1 MKRILLLLTLVL
13 PAITAFPQLYVGAEL
28 RPRLLVENGY
38 GLPKPREDPALAY
51 ITQRTRLNLDFRQ
64 GLFETY
70 ISVQDVRFWGGDN
83 NYQAG
88 GSYGQ
93 SGSLSLHQGWF
104 LVKPLPWL
112 SLKAGRQVFNYDD
125 QRILSSRPWNDY
137 QVTYDALFVK
147 AEYEGH
153 RMDLGLSWNAE
164 SSGDFYLP
172 QQKFK
177 TLDFFRYE
185 WSTERVTWSA
195 IALITG
201 NTLSDTTDQ
210 VWFRGTWGTNFSFE
224 TPGIRIRTSLYYQ
237 HHLNDY
243 GGKVSAWIGS
253 FRAGVPLIPEKLI
266 CSAGLD
272 YVSGQHE
279 TGTSEAY
286 NGTSHSFDQLYGL
299 RHGFYGYIDYFS
311 NMPAQGLQD
320 YMILAEYTPA
330 SRWTLQADLHFFWL
344 AARMEDPGQPGAAL
358 PKRLGDELDLTLKCK
373 INDQAAVQAGYSF
386 FLTQPTLVVIKG
398 LEGEALKFPQFAYLM
413 ITIKPGFT
421 FGNPDMD

>member
-1 MKRILLLLTLVL
+1 MRILRTCQYVILMYLGHVIPEMKRILLLLTLVL

-112 SLKAGRQVFNYDD
+112 SLKAGRQLFNYDD

-153 RMDLGLSWNAE
+153 RMDLGLSWNAFTRDWQRHAVSWSNHLNPQASE
-164 SSGDFYLP
+164 IMLQLERDADRGDP
-172 QQKFK
+172 P
-177 TLDFFRYE
+177 
-185 WSTERVTWSA
+185 TER
-195 IALITG
+195 L
-201 NTLSDTTDQ
+201 
-210 VWFRGTWGTNFSFE
+210 
-224 TPGIRIRTSLYYQ
+224 
-237 HHLNDY
+237 
-243 GGKVSAWIGS
+243 
-253 FRAGVPLIPEKLI
+253 
-266 CSAGLD
+266 
-272 YVSGQHE
+272 
-279 TGTSEAY
+279 EA
-286 NGTSHSFDQLYGL
+286 DW
-299 RHGFYGYIDYFS
+299 R
-311 NMPAQGLQD
+311 
-320 YMILAEYTPA
+320 E
-330 SRWTLQADLHFFWL
+330 
-344 AARMEDPGQPGAAL
+344 RMEDVVWAL
-358 PKRLGDELDLTLKCK
+358 VNSPEYVF
-373 INDQAAVQAGYSF
+373 I
-386 FLTQPTLVVIKG
+386 P
-398 LEGEALKFPQFAYLM
+398 
-413 ITIKPGFT
+413 
-421 FGNPDMD
+421 